1 VAAGLGGGSSDAA
14 TALRLAN
21 AQLDEP
27 LPPEELH
34 ELAAQVGADVPFF
47 LRDGPQLG
55 TGDGTVLEPLD
66 LPQDF
71 AVLLLLPHGA
81 AKPSTAAVYAAFDAR
96 DGADGFAARAERL
109 RTALAAVR
117 RPRDL
122 AALPANDLAASPL
135 AERLLEDGAFRVD
148 VSGAGPVVYG
158 LFTQIS
164 DAEAARKRLRG
175 LGRTWVT
182 APVWYG

>member
-1 VAAGLGGGSSDAA
+1 
-14 TALRLAN
+14 
-21 AQLDEP
+21 
-27 LPPEELH
+27 
-34 ELAAQVGADVPFF
+34 
-47 LRDGPQLG
+47 
-55 TGDGTVLEPLD
+55 
-66 LPQDF
+66 
-71 AVLLLLPHGA
+71 
-81 AKPSTAAVYAAFDAR
+81 
-96 DGADGFAARAERL
+96 
-109 RTALAAVR
+109 
-117 RPRDL
+117 L